1 MPPCQVSS
9 GDAPTR
15 RRSPVPVTAATAVT
29 GAHDIAQSAA
39 RRPGLGRRRIRVA
52 GQGRVRR
59 WTTTSPTSPSP
70 VATCAHTTGTNDHD
84 TTSAA
89 STGRSVTSA
98 GATLRRPWARCLSAT
113 SERVVVQAAW
123 KSNGLVELIPIGEAA
138 HRLGLRASA
147 LRYYDERGLV
157 TPRSRRGGTRMYGP
171 DELRRLAFLSIAHRL
186 GIPLDTAAAVLDAPG
201 PDWRSAVRDQLHQLD
216 RLLDQVRGAQTF
228 LEHAL
233 DCPTEHPARD
243 CPTMTAALDR
253 LLTGISVEQLGREQG
268 PLPSP
273 RQPG

>member
-29 GAHDIAQSAA
+29 GTHDSARSAA
-39 RRPGLGRRRIRVA
+39 RRPGLGRCRTRVA

-59 WTTTSPTSPSP
+59 CTTTSPTSPSP
-70 VATCAHTTGTNDHD
+70 VATCAHTTGTSDHD

-98 GATLRRPWARCLSAT
+98 GATLRRPWARCLRAT

-123 KSNGLVELIPIGEAA
+123 KSNVLVELIPIGEAA
-138 HRLGLRASA
+138 HRLGLRAST

-243 CPTMTAALDR
+243 CRTMTAALDR

-268 PLPSP
+268 ALPSP
-273 RQPG
+273 RQPS